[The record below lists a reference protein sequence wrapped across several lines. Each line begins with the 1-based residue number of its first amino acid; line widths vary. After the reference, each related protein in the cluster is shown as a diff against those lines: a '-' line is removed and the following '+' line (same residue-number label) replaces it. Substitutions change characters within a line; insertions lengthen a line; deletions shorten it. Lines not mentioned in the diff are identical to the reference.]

1 MSDPVIDVR
10 PPDYGRLLPTE
21 KLDAITPAI
30 LVERVTA
37 LLPFVADHAAEGE
50 ADRKPVDE
58 VMDRLHATGV
68 FRHFVPRRYGG
79 LEFGVMDFVDEM
91 LPLGEACASTCWV
104 TVFCMEHNLLVS
116 LYPEAV
122 QEEVFGNQPYVMAP
136 GCAMPPGRAEPVE
149 GGYLVNGR

>member
-1 MSDPVIDVR
+1 M
-10 PPDYGRLLPTE
+10 
-21 KLDAITPAI
+21 
-30 LVERVTA
+30 TA

-50 ADRKPVDE
+50 AARKPVDE

-91 LPLGEACASTCWV
+91 LPLGEACASTAWV

-122 QEEVFGNQPYVMAP
+122 QDEIFGNQPYVMAP
-136 GCAMPPGRAEPVE
+136 GWRCRRDGPSRWRAATWSPA
-149 GGYLVNGR
+149 GGATARV